1 MPGSAIWQTSHGP
14 DVLVCPHNRHAKT
27 KSMPVMSAVSSHLPP
42 MSSEARAFI
51 NNVCDGGETIGEES
65 RNETEQKAKLD
76 QRDPLEAEIG
86 ELNAVARQMK
96 AGLKKR
102 NGIVP
107 NLVQSALGTE
117 PNQQQYQQ
125 QEPELVKTKSK
136 KQHSKQTG
144 AQRKASRQEAEE
156 KKRYMQQCEEV
167 DRLNKV
173 HRTVVTQDLNPL
185 VAAICKKLTELEKK
199 PQKRKN
205 PSPAEQDLA
214 LQIQSGAQRGE
225 QMRREVE
232 SFAEGTL
239 AKTAAVV
246 FADIIVQR
254 ILNPKAT

>member
-1 MPGSAIWQTSHGP
+1 
-14 DVLVCPHNRHAKT
+14 
-27 KSMPVMSAVSSHLPP
+27 MSAVSSHLPP

-51 NNVCDGGETIGEES
+51 NNVCDGGETIREES
-65 RNETEQKAKLD
+65 KNETEQKAKLD
-76 QRDPLEAEIG
+76 QRNPLEAEIC

-107 NLVQSALGTE
+107 NLVQSALGTQ

-125 QEPELVKTKSK
+125 QEPELVKAKSK

-185 VAAICKKLTELEKK
+185 VAAICKKLTELKKK

-205 PSPAEQDLA
+205 PSPAERDLA
-214 LQIQSGAQRGE
+214 LQIQSGTQRGE
-225 QMRREVE
+225 QMRREVA
-232 SFAEGTL
+232 SFAEGAL